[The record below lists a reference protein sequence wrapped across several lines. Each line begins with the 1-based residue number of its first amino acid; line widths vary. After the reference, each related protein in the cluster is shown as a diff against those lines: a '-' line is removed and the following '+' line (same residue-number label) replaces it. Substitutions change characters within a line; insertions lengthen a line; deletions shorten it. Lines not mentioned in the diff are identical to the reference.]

1 MRIQFWHKTAK
12 FFGIAGHGGGCHGEL
27 QVVHGNPQGKI
38 IILGSPN
45 VGKSVIFNNLT
56 GARVTVSNYPGTY

>member
-12 FFGIAGHGGGCHGEL
+12 LFGIAGHGGGCHGEP
-27 QVVHGNPQGKI
+27 QDGDGNQRGKI
-38 IILGSPN
+38 ISLGGPN

-56 GARVTVSNYPGTY
+56 GARVTVSN